1 MEKKLENEYSV
12 DKESIWIRTYFYRDK
27 LKAIY
32 DSNLDNETLGIIFRA
47 VMYHII
53 NYGEE
58 PEINDFTVKVAYNM
72 FVADIDRDKAAYIQK
87 CKQNHENRL
96 KGERTNVNDGKR
108 TLTNV
113 NDGQRTIAD
122 KDKDKDKDT
131 DKDKDK
137 EKKEKKSLSLLK
149 ESDRGKNKNLFFEL
163 SEEEQKELLKKWLT
177 ENFRYNS
184 DKVDEEVQKRLFY
197 ILGNEKDKTK
207 TIDDIKNSVCSYW
220 ANKKGLEYKE
230 PEKEQEKDSEE
241 EDSSWFDNLEDETIT
256 DMSGEEWV
264 EYMQE
269 SDEKSKEKVC
279 LAFDSIKKRIES
291 MYENTRRE
299 IGDVEII
306 GLREYVNDD
315 DVRTV
320 NNLREY
326 LTAAQLNYLQKHG
339 IID

>member
-1 MEKKLENEYSV
+1 M
-12 DKESIWIRTYFYRDK
+12 KE
-27 LKAIY
+27 
-32 DSNLDNETLGIIFRA
+32 
-47 VMYHII
+47 
-53 NYGEE
+53 
-58 PEINDFTVKVAYNM
+58 
-72 FVADIDRDKAAYIQK
+72 
-87 CKQNHENRL
+87 
-96 KGERTNVNDGKR
+96 
-108 TLTNV
+108 
-113 NDGQRTIAD
+113 
-122 KDKDKDKDT
+122 
-131 DKDKDK
+131 
-137 EKKEKKSLSLLK
+137 
-149 ESDRGKNKNLFFEL
+149 
-163 SEEEQKELLKKWLT
+163 WLT
-177 ENFRYNS
+177 ENFYLDPNL
-184 DKVDEEVQKRLFY
+184 VDGEVQKRLFY

-241 EDSSWFDNLEDETIT
+241 EDSEEGNSSWFDSLEDE
-256 DMSGEEWV
+256 DNKEKHMSSEEWL

-269 SDEKSKEKVC
+269 GDEESKEKVC
-279 LAFDSIKKRIES
+279 SAFDSIKKRIES

-326 LTAAQLNYLQKHG
+326 LTAAQLNYLQKHH